1 VELYGRV
8 DVPIQPAVVVVV
20 VIVVVVVCVVPV
32 WVLSLLFNIIS
43 SSPAC
48 LFKKIYQLSTRN
60 DFMK

>member
-1 VELYGRV
+1 MELYGRV

-20 VIVVVVVCVVPV
+20 VVICVVPV

-48 LFKKIYQLSTRN
+48 LFKKNLSVIYT
-60 DFMK
+60 